1 MKRVIK
7 VKLPKINILKESQE
21 ERKIRVKQAG
31 SAMITKIVPNKH
43 KLTAK
48 KQRQQD
54 KNICKN
60 YED

>member
-1 MKRVIK
+1 MKRFIK
-7 VKLPKINILKESQE
+7 VKLPKINILKESPE

-31 SAMITKIVPNKH
+31 SAMITKIVPNKR
-43 KLTAK
+43 KLPAK